1 MTIQMPDGQGL
12 WPVAGL
18 VVIALAAIIGIVLW
32 VALRSKVALAAA
44 VVVGVMAAGPLL
56 VQAIASI
63 VGALVPLALIGVAGA
78 IGLVVVL
85 QRSPE
90 VVDLVR
96 DLKANPK
103 IDEPPLIIDQP
114 ARPRLPAG
122 RAKVVTRR
130 TVDEDVLKDWGW

>member
-1 MTIQMPDGQGL
+1 MTIQLPDVQGL

-32 VALRSKVALAAA
+32 VALRSKVAMAAA
-44 VVVGVMAAGPLL
+44 VVVGVIAAGPLL

-96 DLKANPK
+96 DLKAPK
-103 IDEPPLIIDQP
+103 GDEPPLIIDQQ
-114 ARPRLPAG
+114 ATPRLTAG
-122 RAKVVTRR
+122 RTKVVTRR